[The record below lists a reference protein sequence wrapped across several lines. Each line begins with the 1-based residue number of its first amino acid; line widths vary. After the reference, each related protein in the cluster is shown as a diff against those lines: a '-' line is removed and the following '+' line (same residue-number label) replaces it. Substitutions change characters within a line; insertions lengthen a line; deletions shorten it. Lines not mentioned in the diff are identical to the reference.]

1 MSKIRAII
9 RSIVEIL
16 KSDDADAD
24 IKADVTPADEPKDE
38 PKDDKDT
45 ASPQD
50 DASDAEPKDDNPA
63 PDIDPVAEPKEP
75 AKGVDLDNP
84 ERRLVT
90 TIADKDGYIV
100 GFSIQGRSHISDGIP
115 CEDYHAY
122 TEIAPG
128 WKLLIT
134 SDGAGSAREAAR
146 GSKANCDMA
155 TNFIKQLLVQKG
167 WIEKNYMPTELEWY
181 VEIREIFLAMKGI
194 ITVQAAK
201 QAPQYKAS
209 KEAALA
215 ELEA

>member
-90 TIADKDGYIV
+90 TM
-100 GFSIQGRSHISDGIP
+100 Q
-115 CEDYHAY
+115 
-122 TEIAPG
+122 
-128 WKLLIT
+128 
-134 SDGAGSAREAAR
+134 
-146 GSKANCDMA
+146 
-155 TNFIKQLLVQKG
+155 IKMVIL
-167 WIEKNYMPTELEWY
+167 
-181 VEIREIFLAMKGI
+181 
-194 ITVQAAK
+194 
-201 QAPQYKAS
+201 
-209 KEAALA
+209 
-215 ELEA
+215 